1 MVIAVNNLPLH
12 LQKYVVHQNYE
23 KYTPLDQAVWRYI
36 LRQLRHFLKSNAHE
50 CYLDGLAKTGIDVE
64 EIPRIET
71 ISKKLQAFGWRAL
84 PVSGFIPPAA
94 FMELQSLGVLPIAS
108 DMRSIEHLE
117 YTPAP
122 DIVHEAAGHA
132 PILIQPE
139 YAEYLRQYAQ
149 VAKKSILSRHDLD
162 QYEAI
167 RNLSD
172 LKENPNSTEAQI
184 RKAEET
190 LATVTKNIS
199 FISEAAEL
207 SRMNWWTS
215 EYGLIGDLN
224 NPKLFGAGLLSS
236 IGESKWCLSD
246 KVKKLPLTI
255 ACIKQTYDITEPQP
269 QLYVAKDFKVLT
281 EVLQQMS
288 ETMAYKTGGKKGLE
302 KAVKAEAVTTVQLD
316 SGLQISGILTKYRLK
331 DSEAVSYLQ
340 FSGPTQISFQDQQLH
355 GHDKTYHAQ
364 GYGTPIG
371 ELIGNTWSELKQG
384 ATYELKFNTGAVII
398 GTVENLNHISGII
411 KIITFKNATAMLNDE
426 ILFKPEWGLYD
437 VAVGNHITS
446 VYGGPADR
454 IAYGETEDFKA
465 TTVSAPI
472 YTDKQKTLF
481 SLYQSVRDMRL
492 KPETLPQLT
501 ALFIKAKSNAS
512 AEWLLFLELLEICKA
527 HAKFSSLESDVKEHL
542 ENLKVKLPKSSD
554 VITDGLK
561 LSHEIH

>member
-1 MVIAVNNLPLH
+1 MKNLPLH
-12 LQKYVVHQNYE
+12 LQKYIVQQNYE
-23 KYTPLDQAVWRYI
+23 KYTPLDHAVWRYV

-50 CYLDGLAKTGIDVE
+50 CYLDGLEKTGIDVE
-64 EIPRIET
+64 EIPRIES

-172 LKENPNSTEAQI
+172 LKENQNSTATQI
-184 RKAEET
+184 KAAEEKLT
-190 LATVTKNIS
+190 AVTKNIS

-207 SRMNWWTS
+207 SRMNWWTA
-215 EYGLIGDLN
+215 EYGLIGDLD

-236 IGESKWCLSD
+236 IGESKWCLSN
-246 KVKKLPLTI
+246 KVKKLPLTVD
-255 ACIKQTYDITEPQP
+255 CIKQSYDITEPQP
-269 QLYVAKDFKVLT
+269 QLYVAKNFMVLT

-288 ETMAYKTGGKKGLE
+288 ETMAYKTGGIKGLE
-302 KAVKAEAVTTVQLD
+302 KAVKAESVNTVQLD
-316 SGLQISGILTKYRLK
+316 SGLQISGVLTKYTVK
-331 DSEAVSYLQ
+331 DSDAVSYLQ
-340 FSGPTQISFQDQQLH
+340 FSGPTQISFQDQQLD
-355 GHDKTYHAQ
+355 GHDKNYHAQ

-371 ELIGNTWSELKQG
+371 ELVDQKWSDLQQG
-384 ATYELKFNTGAVII
+384 SSYELKFKGGVVIS
-398 GTVENLNHISGII
+398 GTVEKLNHISGII
-411 KIITFKNATAMLNDE
+411 KIITFKNATAKLNE
-426 ILFKPEWGLYD
+426 EFLFKPEWGLYD
-437 VAVGNHITS
+437 VAIGSQIAS
-446 VYGGPADR
+446 VFGGPADR
-454 IAYGETEDFKA
+454 VAYGETDDFVA

-472 YTDKQKTLF
+472 YNEKQKSLF
-481 SLYQSVRDMRL
+481 ALYQSVRDMRI
-492 KPETLPQLT
+492 KPESLPQIT
-501 ALFIKAKSNAS
+501 ALFVKAKAIAVS
-512 AEWLLFLELLEICKA
+512 EWLLFLELLEICKA
-527 HAKFSSLESDVKEHL
+527 NPKFSSLEIDIKEHL
-542 ENLKVKLPKSSD
+542 DNLKIQLPKSSD
-554 VITDGLK
+554 VISDGLK
-561 LSHEIH
+561 LSNEIH

>member
-1 MVIAVNNLPLH
+1 MVINLKNLPLH
-12 LQKYVVHQNYE
+12 LQKYIVQQNYE
-23 KYTPLDQAVWRYI
+23 KYTPLDQAVWRYV

-50 CYLDGLAKTGIDVE
+50 CYLDGLVKTGIDVE

-71 ISKKLQAFGWRAL
+71 ISNKLQAFGWCAL

-132 PILIQPE
+132 PILTQPE
-139 YAEYLRQYAQ
+139 YAEYLQQYAQ

-172 LKENPNSTEAQI
+172 LKENPNSTATQI
-184 RKAEET
+184 KLAEET
-190 LATVTKNIS
+190 LTAVTKNIS

-207 SRMNWWTS
+207 SRMNWWTA

-246 KVKKLPLTI
+246 KVKKLPLTLD
-255 ACIKQTYDITEPQP
+255 CIKQTYDITEPQP

-281 EVLQQMS
+281 EVLHQMS

-302 KAVKAEAVTTVQLD
+302 KAVKAESVTTVQLD
-316 SGLQISGILTKYRLK
+316 SGLQISGILTKYLVN
-331 DSEAVSYLQ
+331 DSESISYLQ
-340 FSGPTQISFQDQQLH
+340 FNGPTQISFQDQQLP

-364 GYGTPIG
+364 GYGTPVG
-371 ELIGNTWSELKQG
+371 ELIDKKWSELQQG
-384 ATYELKFNTGAVII
+384 STYELKFKTGVVIT
-398 GTVENLNHISGII
+398 GTVENLNCVSGII
-411 KIITFKNATAMLNDE
+411 KIVTFKNATAMLNNE

-437 VAVGNHITS
+437 VAVGSLITS
-446 VYGGPADR
+446 VFGGPADR
-454 IAYGETEDFKA
+454 VAYGETDDFKA

-481 SLYQSVRDMRL
+481 SLYQSVRDMRQ
-492 KPETLPQLT
+492 KPETLSQLS
-501 ALFIKAKSNAS
+501 ALFIKAKSTAS
-512 AEWLLFLELLEICKA
+512 TEWLLFLELLEICKA
-527 HAKFSSLESDVKEHL
+527 HTKFFSLENDVKKHL
-542 ENLKVKLPKSSD
+542 ESLQSQSPKSSD
-554 VITDGLK
+554 VIADGLK
-561 LSHEIH
+561 LSHEIN